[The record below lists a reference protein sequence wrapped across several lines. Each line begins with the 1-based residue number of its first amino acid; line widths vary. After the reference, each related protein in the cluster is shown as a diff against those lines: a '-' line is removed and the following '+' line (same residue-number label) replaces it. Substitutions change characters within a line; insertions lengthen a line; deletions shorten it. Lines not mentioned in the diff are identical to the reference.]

1 MLCLVYCCSAWFI
14 YFVRLQYKKEGI
26 DILCNICYFFF
37 FPLSTNIHFP
47 YLPSNPFF
55 LDTPSSPPNVQW
67 TVSCIAHV
75 SKTITREREREK
87 EKLTKDCEEGQ
98 LLAEEQGMQKQ
109 RDKET
114 KRDVGQKFYSQIFYF
129 IFFCISRVQST
140 ASQEQILSRI

>member
-1 MLCLVYCCSAWFI
+1 MYNELFHALRMSRKQSV
-14 YFVRLQYKKEGI
+14 
-26 DILCNICYFFF
+26 
-37 FPLSTNIHFP
+37 
-47 YLPSNPFF
+47 
-55 LDTPSSPPNVQW
+55 
-67 TVSCIAHV
+67 
-75 SKTITREREREK
+75 EREREK

-114 KRDVGQKFYSQIFYF
+114 KRDVGQKFYSQNFYF